1 MPDAGRADLGSPD
14 MDISVLLHT
23 RALCDEHC
31 DKGVSGFTA
40 RPFYAKRGESAATTT
55 SILICYYIAELCDF
69 IVKEIGGEEG
79 RD

>member
-1 MPDAGRADLGSPD
+1 MRIKITLQIFSKKKL
-14 MDISVLLHT
+14 SCT